1 MEKYYFFFMD
11 KIDGFINYITNEK
24 RFSIHTVKAYQTD
37 LNQFVR
43 FLEEDIGLSSWEK
56 TTHQEI
62 RSWIFYLL
70 EKGENTRSVNR
81 KISTLK
87 TFYKYLLRNKHINVN
102 PMDKIIAPKQSK
114 RLPSFVDESDME
126 TLLTAVDYPET
137 FEGISHKTIIETFY
151 ALGIRLSELINIQYK
166 DIDFSERNVRIVGK
180 GNKERIIPFGPNLEN
195 CLKNYFTYYEKSIK
209 SLQQN
214 SFVFVNKKGNKLY
227 PMYIYRIVK
236 KHIEMVSN
244 IEQKSPHVIRHT
256 FATHLLNQGAD
267 INAIKELLG
276 HSNLAATQVY
286 THTSIGKLKE
296 IYKTAHPRA

>member
-1 MEKYYFFFMD
+1 MD
-11 KIDGFINYITNEK
+11 KINGFINYITNEK

-43 FLEEDIGLSSWEK
+43 FLKEDLELASLEK

-87 TFYKYLLRNKHINVN
+87 TFYKYLLRNKYVNIN

-114 RLPSFVDESDME
+114 RLPSFIDESDME
-126 TLLTAVDYPET
+126 TLLTVVEYPET
-137 FEGISHKTIIETFY
+137 FDGARNKAIIETFY
-151 ALGIRLSELINIQYK
+151 ALGVRLSELINMQYK
-166 DIDFSERNVRIVGK
+166 DIEFSERNIRIMGK
-180 GNKERIIPFGPNLEN
+180 GNKERIIPFGPNLDN
-195 CLKNYFTYYEKSIK
+195 CLKNYFTYYEKNIK
-209 SLQQN
+209 PLQQN

-227 PMYIYRIVK
+227 PMYIYRIIK

-276 HSNLAATQVY
+276 HSSLAATQVY

>member
-1 MEKYYFFFMD
+1 MD
-11 KIDGFINYITNEK
+11 KINGFINYITNEK

-43 FLEEDIGLSSWEK
+43 FLKEDLELTSLEK

-87 TFYKYLLRNKHINVN
+87 TFYKYLLRNKYVNIN

-114 RLPSFVDESDME
+114 RLPSFIDESDME
-126 TLLTAVDYPET
+126 TLLTVVEYPET
-137 FEGISHKTIIETFY
+137 FDGARNKAIIETFY
-151 ALGIRLSELINIQYK
+151 ALGVRLSELINMQYK
-166 DIDFSERNVRIVGK
+166 DIEFSERNIRIMGK
-180 GNKERIIPFGPNLEN
+180 GNKERIIPFGPNLDN
-195 CLKNYFTYYEKSIK
+195 CLKNYFTYYEKNIK
-209 SLQQN
+209 PLQQN

-227 PMYIYRIVK
+227 PMYIYRIIK

-276 HSNLAATQVY
+276 HSNLAATQIY